1 MKNMQA
7 VQPSVERRERRQI
20 HLPGPAQ
27 IKQRRERVAAVEH
40 AGPSQRVAANAH
52 DLQRLGS
59 KSIKPPRRVSVKSPD
74 RLRIAFIADC
84 LEGLGGGLVS
94 GRRFVTRLRQE
105 HEVTLVSADPPS
117 PGQVALPSF
126 GTSIRRMRENGFV
139 FARPQRDKL
148 ARVFAASDIVH
159 LQYPFWLSMVAFE
172 EARKQHLPIV
182 TAFHIQPENVLMNA
196 GVRS

>member
-1 MKNMQA
+1 M
-7 VQPSVERRERRQI
+7 
-20 HLPGPAQ
+20 
-27 IKQRRERVAAVEH
+27 
-40 AGPSQRVAANAH
+40 SQ
-52 DLQRLGS
+52 
-59 KSIKPPRRVSVKSPD
+59 SIKPSRRVSVKSPD

-84 LEGLGGGLVS
+84 LEGSGGGLVS

-117 PGQVALPSF
+117 PGQVALPGF
-126 GTSIRRMRENGFV
+126 GTSIRPMRENGFV

-159 LQYPFWLSMVAFE
+159 LQFPFWLSMVALE

-182 TAFHIQPENVLMNA
+182 TAFHVQPENVLMNV
-196 GVRS
+196 GVRSQRLS